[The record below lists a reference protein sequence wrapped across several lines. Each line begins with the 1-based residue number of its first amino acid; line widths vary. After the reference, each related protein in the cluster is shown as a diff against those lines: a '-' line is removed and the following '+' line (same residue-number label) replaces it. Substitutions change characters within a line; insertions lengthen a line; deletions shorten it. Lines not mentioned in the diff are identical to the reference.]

1 MNKLWKLTKVM
12 LKTSFASTQLKVSKK
27 PWLNYLFLAIVL
39 VALLPSFGLYYYGA
53 DNLIKLLQPL
63 NQQAIV
69 VNLVVALNSVLIFVM
84 SLLFLPTIYFF
95 SKDVELYLPFPI
107 KPYEIISGKFLVA
120 LMMEYLILLFS
131 YVPPML
137 AYLMNDFSLFLLMG
151 FILLFIL
158 LPILPLILA
167 SLFVMIGTR
176 FLPFMKNKNFMTIT
190 LGALSLVLAL
200 AFSLGLQNMSF
211 VDDPNQLLDL
221 VLSGGINLASFMFT
235 YLPPV
240 KFVADFIVNQNFFA
254 LLLFAVVVALSY
266 GLLLV
271 VSNQIYFTTVTS
283 IQESKTTTRKVELS
297 RQNKQVKSL
306 AYFKK
311 ELLILF
317 RTPAYLMNNVLGA
330 FIIPF
335 FMIVPL
341 FLSDQSE
348 STEIFSLLRQLELP
362 LRLALPIG
370 LLLGMG
376 LAIFNSGSNMIAATA
391 ISRDKHQINANL
403 SMPFAYNQ
411 QLIVK
416 AAVGSFMSLI
426 VSYLIL
432 LILLLF
438 SPNLWLLVVS
448 ALIPCLIVTYVINL
462 LSVYID
468 ALFPKLRWQNEQEAV
483 KNNFNGVIALFGSW
497 TILGGLIA
505 LYFLLTPPLLL
516 FSVFIL
522 LVFILIGFLIQ
533 QLIKRQETSLK
544 EKLV

>member
-1 MNKLWKLTKVM
+1 MNKLFKLTKVM

-27 PWLNYLFLAIVL
+27 PWLNYLFFGIFVL
-39 VALLPSFGLYYYGA
+39 ALLPSFGLYYYGA

-69 VNLVVALNSVLIFVM
+69 VNLVVAINTVLIFVM

-95 SKDVELYLPFPI
+95 SKDVELYLPLPI

-120 LMMEYLILLFS
+120 LLMEYLILFFS
-131 YVPPML
+131 YVAPML
-137 AYLMNDFSLFLLMG
+137 AYLVNDFSIFLLVG
-151 FILLFIL
+151 FILLFFL
-158 LPILPLILA
+158 LPILPLILS
-167 SLFVMIGTR
+167 SLVVIIGTR

-190 LGALSLVLAL
+190 LGALSLVFAL
-200 AFSLGLQNMSF
+200 AFSLGLQNASF
-211 VDDPNQLLDL
+211 VDDPNQLLEL
-221 VLSGGINLASFMFT
+221 VLSGGNSLANLMFT

-240 KFVADFIVNQNFFA
+240 KFVADFIVNQNVLA
-254 LLLFAVVVALSY
+254 LLLFTIVVVLSY

-297 RQNKQVKSL
+297 RQNKQLKSF

-335 FMIVPL
+335 VMIVPL
-341 FLSDQSE
+341 FLADQSE
-348 STEIFSLLRQLELP
+348 STEILSFLKQLD
-362 LRLALPIG
+362 LPISLTLPVG
-370 LLLGMG
+370 LLLGMA

-391 ISRDKHQINANL
+391 VSRDKHQIDANL
-403 SMPFAYNQ
+403 SMPFAYDQ
-411 QLIVK
+411 QLLVK

-432 LILLLF
+432 FIILIF
-438 SPNLWLLVVS
+438 SPNLWFLILS
-448 ALIPCLIVTYVINL
+448 ALIPCFIVTYVSNL

-497 TILGGLIA
+497 TVLGGLVA
-505 LYFLLTPPLLL
+505 LYVLLTPPLLV
-516 FSVFIL
+516 FSSIIL

-533 QLIKRQETSLK
+533 QLIKRQVTSLK

>member
-1 MNKLWKLTKVM
+1 MNKLFKLTKVM
-12 LKTSFASTQLKVSKK
+12 LKTSFASTQVKVSKK
-27 PWLNYLFLAIVL
+27 PWLNYLFFGIFVL
-39 VALLPSFGLYYYGA
+39 ALLPSFGLYYYGA

-69 VNLVVALNSVLIFVM
+69 VNLVVAINTVLIFVM

-95 SKDVELYLPFPI
+95 SKDVALYLPLPI

-120 LMMEYLILLFS
+120 LLMEYLILLFS
-131 YVPPML
+131 YVPPMF
-137 AYLMNDFSLFLLMG
+137 AYLVNDFSIFLLVG
-151 FILLFIL
+151 FILLFFL
-158 LPILPLILA
+158 LPILPLILS
-167 SLFVMIGTR
+167 SLVVIIGTH

-190 LGALSLVLAL
+190 LGALSLVFAL
-200 AFSLGLQNMSF
+200 AFSLGLQNASF
-211 VDDPNQLLDL
+211 VDDPNQLLEL
-221 VLSGGINLASFMFT
+221 VLSGGNSLANLMFT

-240 KFVADFIVNQNFFA
+240 KFVADFIVNQNFLA
-254 LLLFAVVVALSY
+254 LLLFTIVVVLSY

-297 RQNKQVKSL
+297 RQNKQLKSF

-335 FMIVPL
+335 VMIVPL
-341 FLSDQSE
+341 FLADQSE
-348 STEIFSLLRQLELP
+348 STEILSFLKQLD
-362 LRLALPIG
+362 LPISLTLPVG
-370 LLLGMG
+370 LLLGMA

-391 ISRDKHQINANL
+391 VSRDKHQIDANL
-403 SMPFAYNQ
+403 SMPFAYDQ
-411 QLIVK
+411 QLLVK

-432 LILLLF
+432 FIILIF
-438 SPNLWLLVVS
+438 SPNLWFLILS
-448 ALIPCLIVTYVINL
+448 ALIPCFIVTGVSNL

-497 TILGGLIA
+497 TVVGGLVA
-505 LYFLLTPPLLL
+505 LYVLLTPPLLV
-516 FSVFIL
+516 FSSIIL

-533 QLIKRQETSLK
+533 QLIKRQVTSLK

>member
-1 MNKLWKLTKVM
+1 MNKLFKLTKVM
-12 LKTSFASTQLKVSKK
+12 LKTSFASTQVKVSKK
-27 PWLNYLFLAIVL
+27 PWLNYLFFGIFVL
-39 VALLPSFGLYYYGA
+39 ALLPSFGLYYYGA

-69 VNLVVALNSVLIFVM
+69 VNLVVAINTVLIFVM

-95 SKDVELYLPFPI
+95 SKDVELYLPLPI

-120 LMMEYLILLFS
+120 LLMEYLILLFS

-137 AYLMNDFSLFLLMG
+137 AYLVNDFSIFLLVG
-151 FILLFIL
+151 FILLFFL
-158 LPILPLILA
+158 LPILPLILS
-167 SLFVMIGTR
+167 SLVVIIGTH

-190 LGALSLVLAL
+190 LGALSLVFAL
-200 AFSLGLQNMSF
+200 AFSLGLQNASF
-211 VDDPNQLLDL
+211 VDDPNQLLEL
-221 VLSGGINLASFMFT
+221 VLSGGNSLANLMFT

-240 KFVADFIVNQNFFA
+240 KFVADFIVNQNFLA
-254 LLLFAVVVALSY
+254 LLLFTIVVVLSY

-297 RQNKQVKSL
+297 RQNKQLKSF

-335 FMIVPL
+335 VMIVPL
-341 FLSDQSE
+341 FLADQSE
-348 STEIFSLLRQLELP
+348 STEILSFLKQLD
-362 LRLALPIG
+362 LPISLTLPVG
-370 LLLGMG
+370 LLLGMA

-391 ISRDKHQINANL
+391 VSRDKHQIDANL
-403 SMPFAYNQ
+403 SMPFAYDQ
-411 QLIVK
+411 QLHVK

-432 LILLLF
+432 FIILIF
-438 SPNLWLLVVS
+438 SPNLWFLILS
-448 ALIPCLIVTYVINL
+448 ALIPCFIVTYVSNL

-497 TILGGLIA
+497 TVVGGLVA
-505 LYFLLTPPLLL
+505 LYVLLTPPLLV
-516 FSVFIL
+516 FSSIIL

-533 QLIKRQETSLK
+533 QLIKRQVTSLK

>member
-1 MNKLWKLTKVM
+1 MNKLFKLTKVM
-12 LKTSFASTQLKVSKK
+12 LKTSFASTQVKVSKK
-27 PWLNYLFLAIVL
+27 PWLNYLFFGIFVL
-39 VALLPSFGLYYYGA
+39 ALLPSFGLYYYGA

-63 NQQAIV
+63 NQEAIV
-69 VNLVVALNSVLIFVM
+69 VNLVVAVNTVLIFVM

-95 SKDVELYLPFPI
+95 SKDVELYLPLPI

-120 LMMEYLILLFS
+120 LLMEYLILLFS

-137 AYLMNDFSLFLLMG
+137 AYLVNDFSIFLLFG
-151 FILLFIL
+151 FILLFFL
-158 LPILPLILA
+158 LPILPLILS
-167 SLFVMIGTR
+167 SLVVIIGTR

-190 LGALSLVLAL
+190 LGALSLVFAL
-200 AFSLGLQNMSF
+200 AFSLGLQNASF
-211 VDDPNQLLDL
+211 VDDPNQLLEL
-221 VLSGGINLASFMFT
+221 VLSGGNSLANLMFT

-254 LLLFAVVVALSY
+254 LLLFTIVVVLSY

-297 RQNKQVKSL
+297 RQNKQVKSF

-330 FIIPF
+330 FIIPIV
-335 FMIVPL
+335 MIVPL
-341 FLSDQSE
+341 FLADQSE
-348 STEIFSLLRQLELP
+348 STEILSFLKQLDLPISLT
-362 LRLALPIG
+362 LPIG
-370 LLLGMG
+370 LLLGMA

-391 ISRDKHQINANL
+391 VSRDKHQIDANL
-403 SMPFAYNQ
+403 SMPFAYDQ
-411 QLIVK
+411 QLLVK

-432 LILLLF
+432 LIVLIF
-438 SPNLWLLVVS
+438 SPNLWLLILS
-448 ALIPCLIVTYVINL
+448 ALIPCFIVTCVSNL

-497 TILGGLIA
+497 SVLGGLVG
-505 LYFLLTPPLLL
+505 LYFILTPPLLV
-516 FSVFIL
+516 FSIFIL
-522 LVFILIGFLIQ
+522 LFFILIGFLIQ
-533 QLIKRQETSLK
+533 QLIKRQVTSLK

>member
-1 MNKLWKLTKVM
+1 MNKLFKLTKVM
-12 LKTSFASTQLKVSKK
+12 LKTSFASTQVKVSKK
-27 PWLNYLFLAIVL
+27 PWLNYLFFGIFVL
-39 VALLPSFGLYYYGA
+39 ALLPSFGLYYYGA

-69 VNLVVALNSVLIFVM
+69 VNLVVAINTVLIFVM

-95 SKDVELYLPFPI
+95 SKDVELYLPLPI

-120 LMMEYLILLFS
+120 LLMEYLILLFS

-137 AYLMNDFSLFLLMG
+137 AYLVNDFSIFLLVG
-151 FILLFIL
+151 FILLFFL
-158 LPILPLILA
+158 LPILPLILS
-167 SLFVMIGTR
+167 SLVVIIGTH

-190 LGALSLVLAL
+190 LGALSLVFAL
-200 AFSLGLQNMSF
+200 AFSLGLQNASF
-211 VDDPNQLLDL
+211 VDDPNQLLEL
-221 VLSGGINLASFMFT
+221 VLSGGNSLANLMFT

-240 KFVADFIVNQNFFA
+240 KFVADFIVNQNFLA
-254 LLLFAVVVALSY
+254 LLLFTIVVVLSY

-297 RQNKQVKSL
+297 RQNKQLKSF

-335 FMIVPL
+335 VMIVPL
-341 FLSDQSE
+341 FLADQSE
-348 STEIFSLLRQLELP
+348 STEILSFLKQLD
-362 LRLALPIG
+362 LPISLTLPVG
-370 LLLGMG
+370 LLLGMA

-391 ISRDKHQINANL
+391 VSRDKHQIDANL
-403 SMPFAYNQ
+403 SMPFAYDQ
-411 QLIVK
+411 QLLVK

-432 LILLLF
+432 FIILIF
-438 SPNLWLLVVS
+438 SPNLWFLILS
-448 ALIPCLIVTYVINL
+448 ALIPCFIVTYVSNL

-497 TILGGLIA
+497 TVVGGLVA
-505 LYFLLTPPLLL
+505 LYVLLTPPLLV
-516 FSVFIL
+516 FSSIIL

-533 QLIKRQETSLK
+533 QLIKRQVTSLK